1 VSDAVHTALDP
12 LATFASARPHLF
24 GIFASCLVAGV
35 AIASALTSTLA
46 PSALETA
53 AALVET
59 PPAPQPVV
67 AEAAQPAP
75 VSPFEWAEI
84 TIRRNDTLDAIFR
97 QMELSLTDLAE
108 LRSLPDVRRSLD
120 RLRPGDII
128 TLTHLDGE
136 LKSLTRRM
144 SDTATLSVT
153 RSESGFSAN
162 IIENPLETEQAAL
175 VGTIDSSLFGAVNR
189 AGGSDTLAVTLADVF
204 RYDIDFVNEVQPG
217 DSFAV
222 AYEQQWQDGEFVRD
236 GEIVAAEFVNKGK
249 TFRAVRYVM
258 PDGSAEYFTPDGHSV
273 RKAFLRFPVEFG
285 RVSSGFSLARRHP
298 VLNRVRAHKG
308 IDFAAPVGTAIK
320 AAGSGRVSFRGVKG
334 GYGNAVILAHSGGVT
349 TLYGH
354 MSRYARG
361 LSVGD
366 KVRQGEVIGYV
377 GMTGLATGPHL
388 HYEYRVNGVHRNPA
402 TVPLPKAESIP
413 ADLRADFEAKTALLL
428 AQLDSISA
436 GTQVRIAQNAP

>member
-1 VSDAVHTALDP
+1 M
-12 LATFASARPHLF
+12 FAGARPRRF

-35 AIASALTSTLA
+35 AIATALTSTLA
-46 PSALETA
+46 PSAFDA
-53 AALVET
+53 AGALVEA
-59 PPAPQPVV
+59 PPAAPPAV
-67 AEAAQPAP
+67 EAVAQPTP

-97 QMELSLTDLAE
+97 QMELSLADLAE

-153 RSESGFSAN
+153 RSDDGFSAN
-162 IIENPLETEQAAL
+162 IIENPLEIEQTAL
-175 VGTIDSSLFGAVNR
+175 AGTIDSSLFVAVNR
-189 AGGSDTLAVTLADVF
+189 AGGSDTLAVTLAEVF

-222 AYEQQWQDGEFVRD
+222 AYEQQWQDGEYVRD
-236 GEIVAAEFVNKGK
+236 GEIAAAEFVNKGK

-285 RVSSGFSLARRHP
+285 RISSGFNLARRHP

-334 GYGNAVILAHSGGVT
+334 GYGNAVILSHAGGVT

-354 MSRYARG
+354 MSRFARG

-366 KVRQGEVIGYV
+366 KVKQGEVIGYV

-388 HYEYRVNGVHRNPA
+388 HYEYRVDGVHRNPA
-402 TVPLPKAESIP
+402 KVPLPKAESIP
-413 ADLRADFEAKTALLL
+413 AHLRADFEARTAPLL

-436 GTQVRIAQNAP
+436 SSPTRVAQNIP